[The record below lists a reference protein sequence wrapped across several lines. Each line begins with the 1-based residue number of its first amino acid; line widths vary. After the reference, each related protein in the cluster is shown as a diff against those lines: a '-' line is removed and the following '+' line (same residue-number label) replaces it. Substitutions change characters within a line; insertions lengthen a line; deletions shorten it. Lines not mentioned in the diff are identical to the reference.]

1 MQTKSNPAVI
11 GSVRS
16 ISGTN
21 VSVQLYPSLNSTIS
35 YIYGNGYKVGQVGG
49 FVKIPQGFVNLY
61 GTIVQLGADAVP
73 EPMRNEVNTG
83 LRWMTVQLVGEGAK
97 GQPFERGISQYPMI
111 DDEVY
116 IVTEDDLVNIYGRE
130 NGAEFVPVG
139 TISGAENIPAMVDI
153 NKLVTRH
160 SCIVGSTGT
169 GKSTTVAGLVNT
181 LIDSTVFP
189 SSRIILVDI
198 HGEYGG
204 TFKSRANVFR
214 ITPEDDTD
222 KKLVVPYWAMSFDE
236 FVSFVFGDIQDNDRF
251 PLSELILA
259 LKKLTIEKNPVLFS
273 YLNKD
278 NITVDTPVPFSL
290 QRLFLYL
297 YRSMFATHT
306 CTGTGQKICAI
317 DRDFDE
323 NETTEAFV
331 TNEDGS
337 KMTGSMEPF
346 VLPRYKEQQQSKIFL
361 SAATMNL
368 RRQLIALQAK
378 MVDPRFDFALK
389 PEGFIP
395 DADGNIT
402 NDIHSLLKLW
412 MGEKTLSVFDVSGVP
427 SGILHDIIGILL
439 RVMYDSMFWS
449 RNLEQGGRKRP
460 LLIVMEEAHN
470 YLGSDNYSRASKI
483 VRRLVKEG
491 RKYGIDKKLFGYNIF
506 ERIAKEGRKYG
517 ISAMI
522 VSQRPSEI
530 DPTILSQCGTTIALR
545 LTNSNDRGIIANSVS
560 DNLSN
565 LVNMLPILKTG
576 ESIIVGEAVRMP
588 MRAVITFP
596 DKKNRPDSN
605 DPIVA
610 SDENGKGAW
619 NNALDITDEEYQNI
633 VKAWRLQQVNM

>member
-1 MQTKSNPAVI
+1 MQIKSNPAII

-21 VSVQLYPSLNSTIS
+21 VSVQLYSSINSTIS

-61 GTIVQLGADAVP
+61 GIIVQIGADAVP
-73 EPMRNEVNTG
+73 ESMKNDVNTG
-83 LRWMTVQLVGEGAK
+83 LRWMTIQLVGEGTK

-116 IVTEDDLVNIYGRE
+116 IVTEDDLVNIYGHE
-130 NGAEFVPVG
+130 KGAEFVSVG
-139 TISGAENIPAMVDI
+139 TISGATNIPALVDI
-153 NKLVTRH
+153 NKLVVRH

-181 LIDSTVFP
+181 LMDPSVFP
-189 SSRIILVDI
+189 SSRIILIDI
-198 HGEYGG
+198 HGEFGN
-204 TFKSRANVFR
+204 TFKTRANVFK
-214 ITPEDDTD
+214 IMPEDGAD
-222 KKLVVPYWAMSFDE
+222 KRLVVPYWAMNFDE
-236 FVSFVFGDIQDNDRF
+236 FVSFAFGDIQDNDRF
-251 PLSELILA
+251 PLSELILT
-259 LKKLTIEKNPVLFS
+259 LKRLTVRKNPGLFT

-278 NITVDTPVPFSL
+278 NITVDTPIPFSL
-290 QRLFLYL
+290 KRLFLYL

-306 CTGTGQKICAI
+306 CAGTGQKICAI
-317 DRDFDE
+317 DKDF
-323 NETTEAFV
+323 NEATTTEAFAISE
-331 TNEDGS
+331 EDGS
-337 KMTGSMEPF
+337 KITGSIEPF
-346 VLPRYKEQQQSKIFL
+346 MLPQYKEQQQTKIYL

-378 MVDPRFDFALK
+378 MADPRFDFALK

-395 DADGNIT
+395 DSDGKII
-402 NDIHSLLKLW
+402 NDVHSLLKLW
-412 MGEKTLSVFDVSGVP
+412 IGEKALSIFDVSGVP

-460 LLIVMEEAHN
+460 LLVVMEEAHN
-470 YLGSDNYSRASKI
+470 YLGSDNYSRASKV
-483 VRRLVKEG
+483 VRRLV
-491 RKYGIDKKLFGYNIF
+491 
-506 ERIAKEGRKYG
+506 KEGRKYG

-545 LTNSNDRGIIANSVS
+545 LTNSNDRGIIANTVS

-565 LVNMLPILKTG
+565 LVSMLPILKTG

-588 MRAVITFP
+588 MRAFITFP
-596 DKKNRPDSN
+596 DKNNRPDSN

-610 SDENGKGAW
+610 SDEEGRGGW
-619 NNALDITDEEYQNI
+619 NNALDITDNEYQNI
-633 VKAWRLQQVNM
+633 VKAWRLQQVNL

>member
-1 MQTKSNPAVI
+1 MQTRSNPAVI

-16 ISGTN
+16 ISGVN

-49 FVKIPQGFVNLY
+49 FVKIPQGFVYLY
-61 GTIVQLGADAVP
+61 GTIVQIGADAVP
-73 EPMRNEVNTG
+73 ESMRDNDNTG

-116 IVTEDDLVNIYGRE
+116 IVTEDDLVNIYGRK

-139 TISGAENIPAMVDI
+139 TISGAENIPALVDI

-189 SSRIILVDI
+189 SSRIILIDI
-198 HGEYGG
+198 HGEYGK
-204 TFKSRANVFR
+204 TFKSRANIFR
-214 ITPEDDTD
+214 ITPENDTD
-222 KKLVVPYWAMSFDE
+222 KKLVVPFWAMSFDE
-236 FVSFVFGDIQDNDRF
+236 FVSFAFGEIQDNDRF
-251 PLSELILA
+251 PLSELILS
-259 LKKLTIEKNPVLFS
+259 LKKLTIEKKPGMFS

-317 DRDFDE
+317 DKDFDE
-323 NETTEAFV
+323 AATTEAFV

-337 KMTGSMEPF
+337 KMTGSIEPF
-346 VLPRYKEQQQSKIFL
+346 ILPKYKEQQQSKIYL

-378 MVDPRFDFALK
+378 MADPRFDFALK

-395 DADGNIT
+395 DTDGDVT
-402 NDIHSLLKLW
+402 NDVHSLLKLW
-412 MGEKTLSVFDVSGVP
+412 MGENTLSIFDVSGVP

-449 RNLEQGGRKRP
+449 RNLKQGGRKRP

-470 YLGSDNYSRASKI
+470 YLGSDNFSRASKV

-491 RKYGIDKKLFGYNIF
+491 RKYGI
-506 ERIAKEGRKYG
+506 
-517 ISAMI
+517 SAMV

-530 DPTILSQCGTTIALR
+530 DSTILSQCGTMIALR
-545 LTNSNDRGIIANSVS
+545 LTNSNDRGLIANTVS

-576 ESIIVGEAVRMP
+576 ESIIVGEAVKMP

-610 SDENGKGAW
+610 SGEEGKGAW
-619 NNALDITDEEYQNI
+619 NNALDITDEEYQTI
-633 VKAWRLQQVNM
+633 VKAWRLQQVNL

>member
-1 MQTKSNPAVI
+1 MQTRSNPAVI

-16 ISGTN
+16 ISGVN

-49 FVKIPQGFVNLY
+49 FVKIPQGFVYLY
-61 GTIVQLGADAVP
+61 GTIVQIGADAVP
-73 EPMRNEVNTG
+73 ESMRDNDNTG

-116 IVTEDDLVNIYGRE
+116 IVTEDDLVNIYGRK

-139 TISGAENIPAMVDI
+139 TISGAENIPALVDI

-160 SCIVGSTGT
+160 SCIVCSTGT

-189 SSRIILVDI
+189 SSRIILIDI
-198 HGEYGG
+198 HGEYGK
-204 TFKSRANVFR
+204 TFKSRANIFR
-214 ITPEDDTD
+214 ITPENDTD
-222 KKLVVPYWAMSFDE
+222 KKLVVPFWAMSFDE
-236 FVSFVFGDIQDNDRF
+236 FVSFAFGEIQDNDRF
-251 PLSELILA
+251 PLSELILS
-259 LKKLTIEKNPVLFS
+259 LKKLTIEKKPGMFS

-317 DRDFDE
+317 DKDFDE
-323 NETTEAFV
+323 AATTEAFV

-337 KMTGSMEPF
+337 KMTGSIEPF
-346 VLPRYKEQQQSKIFL
+346 ILPKYKEQQQSKIYL

-378 MVDPRFDFALK
+378 MADPRFDFALK

-395 DADGNIT
+395 DTDGDVT
-402 NDIHSLLKLW
+402 NDVHSLLKLW
-412 MGEKTLSVFDVSGVP
+412 MGENTLSIFDVSGVP

-449 RNLEQGGRKRP
+449 RNLKQGGRKRP

-470 YLGSDNYSRASKI
+470 YLGSDNFSRASKV

-491 RKYGIDKKLFGYNIF
+491 RKYGI
-506 ERIAKEGRKYG
+506 
-517 ISAMI
+517 SAMV

-530 DPTILSQCGTTIALR
+530 DSTILSQCGTMIALR
-545 LTNSNDRGIIANSVS
+545 LTNSNDRGLIDNTVS

-576 ESIIVGEAVRMP
+576 ESIIVGEAVKMP

-610 SDENGKGAW
+610 SGEEGKGAW
-619 NNALDITDEEYQNI
+619 NNALDITDEEYQTI
-633 VKAWRLQQVNM
+633 VKAWRLQQVNL

>member
-1 MQTKSNPAVI
+1 MQTRSNPAVI

-16 ISGTN
+16 ISGVN

-49 FVKIPQGFVNLY
+49 FVKIPQGFVYLY
-61 GTIVQLGADAVP
+61 GTIVQIGADAVP
-73 EPMRNEVNTG
+73 ESMRDNDNTG

-116 IVTEDDLVNIYGRE
+116 IVTEDDLVNIYGRK
-130 NGAEFVPVG
+130 NGAEFVSVG
-139 TISGAENIPAMVDI
+139 TISGAENIPALVDI

-189 SSRIILVDI
+189 SSRIILIDI
-198 HGEYGG
+198 HGEYGK
-204 TFKSRANVFR
+204 TFKSRANIFR
-214 ITPEDDTD
+214 ITPENDTD
-222 KKLVVPYWAMSFDE
+222 KKLVVPFWAMSFDE
-236 FVSFVFGDIQDNDRF
+236 FVSFAFGEIQDNDRF
-251 PLSELILA
+251 PLSELILS
-259 LKKLTIEKNPVLFS
+259 LKKLTIEKKPGMFS

-317 DRDFDE
+317 DKDFDE
-323 NETTEAFV
+323 AATTEAFV

-337 KMTGSMEPF
+337 KMTGSIEPF
-346 VLPRYKEQQQSKIFL
+346 IPPKYKEQQQSKIYL

-378 MVDPRFDFALK
+378 MADPRFDFALK

-395 DADGNIT
+395 DTDGDVT
-402 NDIHSLLKLW
+402 NDVHSLLKLW
-412 MGEKTLSVFDVSGVP
+412 MGENTLSIFDVSGVP

-449 RNLEQGGRKRP
+449 RNLKQGGRKRP

-470 YLGSDNYSRASKI
+470 YLGSDNFSRASKV

-491 RKYGIDKKLFGYNIF
+491 RKYGI
-506 ERIAKEGRKYG
+506 
-517 ISAMI
+517 SAMV

-530 DPTILSQCGTTIALR
+530 DSTILSQCGTMIALR
-545 LTNSNDRGIIANSVS
+545 LTNSNDRGLIANTVS

-576 ESIIVGEAVRMP
+576 ESIIVGEAVKMP

-596 DKKNRPDSN
+596 DKKIDQ
-605 DPIVA
+605 IVMTPLWLL
-610 SDENGKGAW
+610 EKRGKELGTM
-619 NNALDITDEEYQNI
+619 L
-633 VKAWRLQQVNM
+633 

>member
-1 MQTKSNPAVI
+1 MQTKNNPAVI
-11 GSVRS
+11 GAIRS

-21 VSVQLYPSLNSTIS
+21 VSVQLYPSLNPTIS

-61 GTIVQLGADAVP
+61 GTIVQIGADAVP
-73 EPMRNEVNTG
+73 ESMRDDSNTE

-116 IVTEDDLVNIYGRE
+116 IVTEDDLVNIYGRKKS
-130 NGAEFVPVG
+130 AEFVSVG
-139 TISGAENIPAMVDI
+139 TISGAENIPALLDI

-160 SCIVGSTGT
+160 SCIVGSTGS

-181 LIDSTVFP
+181 LIDSTAFP

-198 HGEYGG
+198 HGEYGK
-204 TFKSRANVFR
+204 TFKSKANVFR
-214 ITPEDDTD
+214 IIPEDSTD
-222 KKLVVPYWAMSFDE
+222 KKLVVPFWAMSFDE
-236 FVSFVFGDIQDNDRF
+236 FVNFSFGDIQDNDRF
-251 PLSELILA
+251 PLAELVLT
-259 LKKLTIEKNPVLFS
+259 LKKLTVEKNPSLFS
-273 YLNKD
+273 YLNED

-297 YRSMFATHT
+297 YRSMFATHS
-306 CTGTGQKICAI
+306 CAGTGQKICAI
-317 DRDFDE
+317 DKDFDE
-323 NETTEAFV
+323 AATTEAFV

-337 KMTGSMEPF
+337 KMTGSIDPF
-346 VLPRYKEQQQSKIFL
+346 VLPKYKEQQQSKIYL

-378 MVDPRFDFALK
+378 MADPRFDFALK

-395 DADGNIT
+395 SVDGNIT
-402 NDIHSLLKLW
+402 NDVHSLLKLW
-412 MGEKTLSVFDVSGVP
+412 MGEKTLSIFDVSGVP
-427 SGILHDIIGILL
+427 SSILHDIIGILL

-449 RNLEQGGRKRP
+449 RNLKQGGRKRP
-460 LLIVMEEAHN
+460 LLVVMEEAHN
-470 YLGSDNYSRASKI
+470 YLGSDNYSRASKV
-483 VRRLVKEG
+483 VRRLV
-491 RKYGIDKKLFGYNIF
+491 
-506 ERIAKEGRKYG
+506 KEGRKYG

-545 LTNSNDRGIIANSVS
+545 LTNSNDRGIIANTVS

-576 ESIIVGEAVRMP
+576 ESVIVGEAVRMP

-596 DKKNRPDSN
+596 NKKSRPDSN

-610 SDENGKGAW
+610 SDEMRKGAW

-633 VKAWRLQQVNM
+633 VKAWRLQQVNL

>member
-11 GSVRS
+11 GAVRS

-21 VSVQLYPSLNSTIS
+21 ISVQLYPALNSTLS

-49 FVKIPQGFVNLY
+49 FVKIPQGFINLY
-61 GTIVQLGADAVP
+61 GTIVQIGADAVP
-73 EPMRNEVNTG
+73 NAIMGDANIG
-83 LRWMTVQLVGEGAK
+83 IRWMTVQLVGEGAK

-116 IVTEDDLVNIYGRE
+116 IVTEDDLVNIYGHE
-130 NGAEFVPVG
+130 NGAEFVPLG
-139 TISGAENIPAMVDI
+139 TISGAENIPALVDI
-153 NKLVTRH
+153 NKLVSRH

-169 GKSTTVAGLVNT
+169 GKSTTVAGIVNA

-198 HGEYGG
+198 HGEYGK
-204 TFKSRANVFR
+204 TFKNRANIFR
-214 ITPEDDTD
+214 IIPEDETD
-222 KKLVVPYWAMSFDE
+222 KKLVVPFWAMSFDE
-236 FVSFVFGDIQDNDRF
+236 FVSFAFGDIQDNDRF
-251 PLSELILA
+251 PLSELILS
-259 LKKLTIEKNPVLFS
+259 LKKLTIDKNPRLFS

-297 YRSMFATHT
+297 YRSMFSTHF
-306 CTGTGQKICAI
+306 CAGTGQKICAI
-317 DRDFDE
+317 DKDFDE
-323 NETTEAFV
+323 SATTEAFA
-331 TNEDGS
+331 TKEDGS
-337 KMTGSMEPF
+337 KMMGSIVPF
-346 VLPRYKEQQQSKIFL
+346 ALPKYKEQQQSKIYL
-361 SAATMNL
+361 SAAAMNL

-378 MVDPRFDFALK
+378 MADPRFDFVLK
-389 PEGFIP
+389 PDGFIP
-395 DADGNIT
+395 DVDGNIE
-402 NDIHSLLKLW
+402 NDVHSLLKLW
-412 MGEKTLSVFDVSGVP
+412 IGEKPLSIFDVSGVP
-427 SGILHDIIGILL
+427 SSILHDIIGILL

-449 RNLEQGGRKRP
+449 RNLKQGGRKRP

-470 YLGSDNYSRASKI
+470 YLGCDNYSRASK
-483 VRRLVKEG
+483 VVCRLVKEG
-491 RKYGIDKKLFGYNIF
+491 RKYGI
-506 ERIAKEGRKYG
+506 
-517 ISAMI
+517 SAMV

-545 LTNSNDRGIIANSVS
+545 LTNSNDRGIIANAVS

-576 ESIIVGEAVRMP
+576 ESIIVGEAVKMP
-588 MRAVITFP
+588 MRAVVTLP

-610 SDENGKGAW
+610 SDKKEKGAW
-619 NNALDITDEEYQNI
+619 NNALDISDEDYQDI
-633 VKAWRLQQVNM
+633 VKAWRLQQVNL

>member
-1 MQTKSNPAVI
+1 MQTRSNPAVI

-61 GTIVQLGADAVP
+61 GTIVQIGADAVP
-73 EPMRNEVNTG
+73 ESMRDDANTG
-83 LRWMTVQLVGEGAK
+83 VRWMTVQLVGEGAK
-97 GQPFERGISQYPMI
+97 SQPFERGISQYPMI

-139 TISGAENIPAMVDI
+139 TISGAENIPALVDI

-169 GKSTTVAGLVNT
+169 GKSTTVAALVST

-198 HGEYGG
+198 HGEYGK
-204 TFKSRANVFR
+204 TFKNRANIFR
-214 ITPEDDTD
+214 ITPDGTD
-222 KKLVVPYWAMSFDE
+222 KKLVVPFWAMSFDE
-236 FVSFVFGDIQDNDRF
+236 FVSFAFGDIQDNDRF
-251 PLSELILA
+251 PLSELVLS
-259 LKKLTIEKNPVLFS
+259 LKKLTIEKNPSLFS

-297 YRSMFATHT
+297 YRSMFATHS
-306 CTGTGQKICAI
+306 CTGTGQRICAI
-317 DRDFDE
+317 DNDFDE
-323 NETTEAFV
+323 SATTEAFV
-331 TNEDGS
+331 TTEDGS
-337 KMTGSMEPF
+337 KMTGSIEPF
-346 VLPRYKEQQQSKIFL
+346 VLPKYKEQQQSKIYL

-378 MVDPRFDFALK
+378 MADPRFDFALK
-389 PEGFIP
+389 PKGFIP

-402 NDIHSLLKLW
+402 NDVHSLLRLW
-412 MGEKTLSVFDVSGVP
+412 MGENTLSVFDVSGIP

-449 RNLEQGGRKRP
+449 RNLKQGGRKRP

-470 YLGSDNYSRASKI
+470 YLGSDNYSRASKV
-483 VRRLVKEG
+483 VRRLV
-491 RKYGIDKKLFGYNIF
+491 
-506 ERIAKEGRKYG
+506 KEGRKYG

-545 LTNSNDRGIIANSVS
+545 LTNSNDRGIIANTVS

-565 LVNMLPILKTG
+565 LMNMLPILKTG
-576 ESIIVGEAVRMP
+576 ESIIVGEAVKMP

-596 DKKNRPDSN
+596 DKNNRPDSN

-610 SDENGKGAW
+610 SDEKGKGGW

-633 VKAWRLQQVNM
+633 VKTWRLQQINL

>member
-1 MQTKSNPAVI
+1 MQTKNNPAVI
-11 GSVRS
+11 GAIRS

-21 VSVQLYPSLNSTIS
+21 VSVQLYPSLNPTIS

-61 GTIVQLGADAVP
+61 GTIVQIGADAVP
-73 EPMRNEVNTG
+73 ESMRDDSNTE

-116 IVTEDDLVNIYGRE
+116 IVTEDDLVNIYGRKKS
-130 NGAEFVPVG
+130 AEFVPVG
-139 TISGAENIPAMVDI
+139 TISGAENIPALIDI

-160 SCIVGSTGT
+160 SCIVGSTGS

-181 LIDSTVFP
+181 LIDSTAFP

-198 HGEYGG
+198 HGEYSK
-204 TFKSRANVFR
+204 TFKSKANVFR
-214 ITPEDDTD
+214 IIPEDSTD
-222 KKLVVPYWAMSFDE
+222 KKLVVPFWAMSFDE
-236 FVSFVFGDIQDNDRF
+236 FVNFSFGDIQDNDRF
-251 PLSELILA
+251 PLAELVLT
-259 LKKLTIEKNPVLFS
+259 LKKLTVEKNPGLFS

-297 YRSMFATHT
+297 YRSMFATHS
-306 CTGTGQKICAI
+306 CAGTGQKICAI
-317 DRDFDE
+317 DKDFDE
-323 NETTEAFV
+323 YATTEAFA
-331 TNEDGS
+331 TSEDGS
-337 KMTGSMEPF
+337 EMTGSIDPF
-346 VLPRYKEQQQSKIFL
+346 VLPKYKEQQQSKIYL

-378 MVDPRFDFALK
+378 MADPRFDFALK

-395 DADGNIT
+395 SVDGNIT
-402 NDIHSLLKLW
+402 NDVHSLLKLW
-412 MGEKTLSVFDVSGVP
+412 MGEKTLSIFDVSGVP
-427 SGILHDIIGILL
+427 SSILHDIIGILL

-449 RNLEQGGRKRP
+449 RNLKQGGRKRP

-470 YLGSDNYSRASKI
+470 YLGSDNYSRASNV
-483 VRRLVKEG
+483 VRRLV
-491 RKYGIDKKLFGYNIF
+491 
-506 ERIAKEGRKYG
+506 KEGRKYG

-545 LTNSNDRGIIANSVS
+545 LTNSNDRGIIANTVS

-576 ESIIVGEAVRMP
+576 ESVIVGEAVRMP

-596 DKKNRPDSN
+596 NKKNRPDSN

-610 SDENGKGAW
+610 SDEMMKGAW

-633 VKAWRLQQVNM
+633 VKAWRLQQVNL

>member
-1 MQTKSNPAVI
+1 MQIKSNPAII

-21 VSVQLYPSLNSTIS
+21 VSVQLYSSINSTIS

-61 GTIVQLGADAVP
+61 GIIVQIGADAVP
-73 EPMRNEVNTG
+73 ESMRNDVNTG
-83 LRWMTVQLVGEGAK
+83 LRWMAIQLVGEGTK

-116 IVTEDDLVNIYGRE
+116 IVTEDDLVNIYGHE
-130 NGAEFVPVG
+130 KGAEFVSVG
-139 TISGAENIPAMVDI
+139 TISGATNIPALVDI
-153 NKLVTRH
+153 NKLVARH

-181 LIDSTVFP
+181 LMDPSVFP
-189 SSRIILVDI
+189 SSRIILIDI
-198 HGEYGG
+198 HGEYGN
-204 TFKSRANVFR
+204 TFKTRANVFK
-214 ITPEDDTD
+214 IMPEDGAD
-222 KKLVVPYWAMSFDE
+222 KRLVVPYWTMNFDE
-236 FVSFVFGDIQDNDRF
+236 FVSFAFGDIQDNDRF
-251 PLSELILA
+251 PLSELILT
-259 LKKLTIEKNPVLFS
+259 LKRLTVRKNPDLFT

-278 NITVDTPVPFSL
+278 NITVDTPIPFSL
-290 QRLFLYL
+290 KRLFLYL

-306 CTGTGQKICAI
+306 CAGTGQKICAI
-317 DRDFDE
+317 DKDF
-323 NETTEAFV
+323 NEATTTEAFAISEV
-331 TNEDGS
+331 DGS
-337 KMTGSMEPF
+337 KITGSIEPF
-346 VLPRYKEQQQSKIFL
+346 MLPQYKEQQQTKIYL

-378 MVDPRFDFALK
+378 MADPRFDFALK

-395 DADGNIT
+395 DSDGKII
-402 NDIHSLLKLW
+402 NDVHSLLKLW
-412 MGEKTLSVFDVSGVP
+412 IGEKALSIFDVSGVP

-460 LLIVMEEAHN
+460 LLVVMEEAHN
-470 YLGSDNYSRASKI
+470 YLGSDNYSRASKV
-483 VRRLVKEG
+483 VRRLV
-491 RKYGIDKKLFGYNIF
+491 
-506 ERIAKEGRKYG
+506 KEGRKYG

-545 LTNSNDRGIIANSVS
+545 LTNSNDRGIIANTVS

-565 LVNMLPILKTG
+565 LVSMLPILKTG

-588 MRAVITFP
+588 MRAFITFP
-596 DKKNRPDSN
+596 DKNNRPDSN

-610 SDENGKGAW
+610 SDEEDRGGW
-619 NNALDITDEEYQNI
+619 NNALDITDNEYQNI
-633 VKAWRLQQVNM
+633 VKAWRLQQVNL

>member
-1 MQTKSNPAVI
+1 MQTKNNPAVI
-11 GSVRS
+11 GAIRS

-21 VSVQLYPSLNSTIS
+21 VSVQLYPSLNPTIS

-61 GTIVQLGADAVP
+61 GTIVQIGADAVP
-73 EPMRNEVNTG
+73 ESMRDDSNTE

-116 IVTEDDLVNIYGRE
+116 IVTEDDLVNIYGRKKS
-130 NGAEFVPVG
+130 AEFVPVG
-139 TISGAENIPAMVDI
+139 TISGAENIPALIDI

-160 SCIVGSTGT
+160 SCIVGSTGS

-181 LIDSTVFP
+181 LIDSTAFP

-198 HGEYGG
+198 HGEYSK
-204 TFKSRANVFR
+204 TFKSKANVFR
-214 ITPEDDTD
+214 IIPEDSTD
-222 KKLVVPYWAMSFDE
+222 KKLVVPFWAMSFDE
-236 FVSFVFGDIQDNDRF
+236 FVNFSFGDIQDNDRF
-251 PLSELILA
+251 PLAELVLT
-259 LKKLTIEKNPVLFS
+259 LKKLTVEKNPSLFS

-306 CTGTGQKICAI
+306 CAGTGQKICAI
-317 DRDFDE
+317 DKDFDE
-323 NETTEAFV
+323 DATTEAFA

-337 KMTGSMEPF
+337 EMTGSIEPF
-346 VLPRYKEQQQSKIFL
+346 VLPKYKEQQQSKIYL

-378 MVDPRFDFALK
+378 MADPRFDFALK

-395 DADGNIT
+395 SVDGNIT
-402 NDIHSLLKLW
+402 NDVHSLLKLW
-412 MGEKTLSVFDVSGVP
+412 MGEKTLSIFDVSGVP
-427 SGILHDIIGILL
+427 SSILHDIIGILL

-449 RNLEQGGRKRP
+449 RNLKQGGRKRP

-470 YLGSDNYSRASKI
+470 YLGSDNYSRASRV
-483 VRRLVKEG
+483 VRRLV
-491 RKYGIDKKLFGYNIF
+491 
-506 ERIAKEGRKYG
+506 KEGRKYG

-545 LTNSNDRGIIANSVS
+545 LTNSNDRGIIANTVS

-576 ESIIVGEAVRMP
+576 ESVIVGEAVRMP

-596 DKKNRPDSN
+596 NKKNRPDSN

-610 SDENGKGAW
+610 SDEMMKGAW

-633 VKAWRLQQVNM
+633 VKAWRLQQVNL

>member
-1 MQTKSNPAVI
+1 MQTKNNPAVI
-11 GSVRS
+11 GAIRS

-21 VSVQLYPSLNSTIS
+21 VSVQLYPSLNPTIS

-61 GTIVQLGADAVP
+61 GTIVQIGADAVP
-73 EPMRNEVNTG
+73 ESMRDDSNTE

-116 IVTEDDLVNIYGRE
+116 IVTEDDLVNIYGRKKS
-130 NGAEFVPVG
+130 AEYVSVG
-139 TISGAENIPAMVDI
+139 TISGAENIPALVDI

-160 SCIVGSTGT
+160 SCIVGSTGS

-181 LIDSTVFP
+181 LIDSTAFP

-198 HGEYGG
+198 HGEYGK
-204 TFKSRANVFR
+204 TFKSKANVFR
-214 ITPEDDTD
+214 IIPEDSTD
-222 KKLVVPYWAMSFDE
+222 KKLVVPFWAMSFDE
-236 FVSFVFGDIQDNDRF
+236 FVNFSFGDIQDNDRF
-251 PLSELILA
+251 PLAELVLT
-259 LKKLTIEKNPVLFS
+259 LKKLTVEKNPSLFS
-273 YLNKD
+273 YLNED

-297 YRSMFATHT
+297 YRSMFATHS
-306 CTGTGQKICAI
+306 CAGTGQKICAI
-317 DRDFDE
+317 DKDFDE
-323 NETTEAFV
+323 AATTEAFV

-337 KMTGSMEPF
+337 KMTGSIEPF
-346 VLPRYKEQQQSKIFL
+346 VLPKYKEQQQSKIYL

-378 MVDPRFDFALK
+378 MADPRFDFALK

-395 DADGNIT
+395 SVDGNIT
-402 NDIHSLLKLW
+402 NDVHSLLKLW
-412 MGEKTLSVFDVSGVP
+412 MGEKTLSIFDVSGVP
-427 SGILHDIIGILL
+427 SSILHDIIGILL

-449 RNLEQGGRKRP
+449 RNLKQGGRKRP
-460 LLIVMEEAHN
+460 LLVVMEEAHN
-470 YLGSDNYSRASKI
+470 YLGSDNYSRASKV
-483 VRRLVKEG
+483 VRRLV
-491 RKYGIDKKLFGYNIF
+491 
-506 ERIAKEGRKYG
+506 KEGRKYG

-545 LTNSNDRGIIANSVS
+545 LTNSNDRGIIANTVS

-576 ESIIVGEAVRMP
+576 ESVIVGEAVRMP

-596 DKKNRPDSN
+596 NKKNRPDSN

-610 SDENGKGAW
+610 SDEMRKGAW

-633 VKAWRLQQVNM
+633 VKAWRLQQVNL

>member
-1 MQTKSNPAVI
+1 MQIKTNPAII
-11 GSVRS
+11 GSIRS

-21 VSVQLYPSLNSTIS
+21 VSVQLYPSTNSTIS
-35 YIYGNGYKVGQVGG
+35 YIFGNGYKVGQVGG
-49 FVKIPQGFVNLY
+49 FVKIPQGFINLY
-61 GTIVQLGADAVP
+61 GTIVQIGADAIP
-73 EPMRNEVNTG
+73 ESMRNNPNMGV
-83 LRWMTVQLVGEGAK
+83 RWMTVQLVGEGAI

-111 DDEVY
+111 DDDVY

-139 TISGAENIPAMVDI
+139 TISGAENIPALVDI

-169 GKSTTVAGLVNT
+169 GKSTTVAGLINT
-181 LIDSTVFP
+181 LIDSIVFP
-189 SSRIILVDI
+189 SSRIILIDI
-198 HGEYGG
+198 HGEYGK
-204 TFKSRANVFR
+204 TFKSRANIFR
-214 ITPEDDTD
+214 IMPEDSAD
-222 KKLVVPYWAMSFDE
+222 KKLVVPFWAMSFDE
-236 FVSFVFGDIQDNDRF
+236 FVSFAFGDIQDNDRF
-251 PLSELILA
+251 PLSELVLS
-259 LKKLTIEKNPVLFS
+259 LKKLTIEKNPCLFS

-278 NITVDTPVPFSL
+278 DITVDTPIPFSL

-297 YRSMFATHT
+297 YRSMFATHS

-317 DRDFDE
+317 DKEFDE
-323 NETTEAFV
+323 TATTEAFE
-331 TNEDGS
+331 TNEEGS
-337 KMTGSMEPF
+337 KMTGSIDPF
-346 VLPRYKEQQQSKIFL
+346 ILPKYKEQQQSKIYL

-378 MVDPRFDFALK
+378 MADPRLDFALK

-395 DADGNIT
+395 ESDGNIT
-402 NDIHSLLKLW
+402 SDIHSLLKLW
-412 MGEKTLSVFDVSGVP
+412 MGENTLSVFDVSGVP

-449 RNLEQGGRKRP
+449 RNLKQGGRTRP

-470 YLGSDNYSRASKI
+470 YLGSDNYSRASKV

-491 RKYGIDKKLFGYNIF
+491 RKYGI
-506 ERIAKEGRKYG
+506 
-517 ISAMI
+517 SAMV

-545 LTNSNDRGIIANSVS
+545 LTNSNDRGIIANSIS

-576 ESIIVGEAVRMP
+576 ESIIVGEAVKMP
-588 MRAVITFP
+588 MRAIITFP
-596 DKKNRPDSN
+596 EKKNRPDSN

-610 SDENGKGAW
+610 SAEKGKGGW
-619 NNALDITDEEYQNI
+619 NNVLDVTDEEYQNI
-633 VKAWRLQQVNM
+633 VKAWRLQQINL